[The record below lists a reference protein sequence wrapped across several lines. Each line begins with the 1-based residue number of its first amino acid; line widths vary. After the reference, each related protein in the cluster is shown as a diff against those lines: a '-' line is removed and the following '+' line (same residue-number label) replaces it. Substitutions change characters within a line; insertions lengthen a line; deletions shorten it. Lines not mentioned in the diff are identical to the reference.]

1 MFYFSLMAYY
11 VENIEKGFP
20 HCEPCIFCIGDPKIG
35 TGPGGIEPDRILK
48 GYDNWW
54 LVLQPEERRNVLVR
68 AAGLLIARRAITV
81 MTEATSAEFGE
92 IITISDDASET
103 LCSAAGTT
111 YAGQFRGGCSEG
123 SEAGQ
128 SVPHAH
134 YHLLPVSL
142 EDPPEMKIGAGIGGA
157 FGALRELRMGT
168 NK

>member
-1 MFYFSLMAYY
+1 MAYY

-20 HCEPCIFCIGDPKIG
+20 HSDPCIFCINGPETG
-35 TGPGGIEPDRILK
+35 TGPSGIEPERILK
-48 GYDNWW
+48 SYDSWW

-68 AAGLLIARRAITV
+68 AAGLLIARRAISV
-81 MTEATSAEFGE
+81 MTEATPMEFGE
-92 IITISDDASET
+92 IITISDDACET
-103 LCSAAGTT
+103 LCAATGTT
-111 YAGQFRGGCSEG
+111 YTGQFRGGCSEG

-157 FGALRELRMGT
+157 FGALRTLRMG
-168 NK
+168 NSE

>member
-1 MFYFSLMAYY
+1 MAYY
-11 VENIEKGFP
+11 VENIRKGFP
-20 HCEPCIFCIGDPKIG
+20 HLEPCIFCIDDPRVG
-35 TGPGGIEPDRILK
+35 TGRDGVEPERILK

-54 LVLQPEERRNVLVR
+54 LVLQPKERRDVLVR

-81 MTEATSAEFGE
+81 MTEATPKEFGE
-92 IITISDDASET
+92 IIAISDDASET
-103 LCSAAGTT
+103 LCAAVDAT
-111 YAGQFRGGCSEG
+111 YTGQFRGGCSEG

-157 FGALRELRMGT
+157 FGALRTLRMG
-168 NK
+168 NSE